1 MGAILQ
7 ELEKQKLVDEYN
19 EQLNHWAFLA
29 AVITNGFSAMIG
41 VFSKRKAKT
50 FGPDDFMGKD
60 AKKTLQ
66 QLLEQGEPKQKDW
79 RKYVEEAKAKDLR
92 GPW

>member
-50 FGPDDFMGKD
+50 FGPDDFMRKD

-66 QLLEQGEPKQKDW
+66 QQLEQGEPKQTGW
-79 RKYVEEAKAKDLR
+79 SGHIEEARVKGLR